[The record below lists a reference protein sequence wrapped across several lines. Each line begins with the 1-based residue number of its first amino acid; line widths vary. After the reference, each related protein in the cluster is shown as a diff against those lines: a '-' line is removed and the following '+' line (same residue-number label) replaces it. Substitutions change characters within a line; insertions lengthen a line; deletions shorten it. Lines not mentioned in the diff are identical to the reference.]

1 MNEIKCPHCGEVFAV
16 SESGYEEILR
26 SVRTEEL
33 EREVKSRAES
43 IEREK
48 KSELLLLE
56 AEKNAELQRRAQEYE
71 AKIRELEHSLEL
83 SAANSA
89 LSVKNATEEKE
100 KRIIELEGRI
110 KADEYKHSV
119 DTKALEEKHAAELRE
134 RDEQIEYYR
143 DFKARMS
150 TKMIG
155 ESLERHCEDEF
166 NRLRATAFP
175 NAYFEKDN
183 SVSESRS
190 KGDFIFRDYTDGG
203 LEYVSVM
210 FEMKNESDTTSTK
223 KKNEDFFRELDKDRR
238 EKGCEYAVLVTLLE
252 PESELYNSGI
262 VDVSYRYEK
271 MYVIRP
277 QFFIPLITLLRN
289 AARNSISY
297 KQELAMIRE
306 QNIDV
311 SNFEAAMEDFKE
323 KFSRNYRLASEKFQ
337 TAIKEIDN
345 SIAHLQKIKDALISS
360 ENNLRLANDKA
371 EDLSIKKLTKNNP
384 TMKAKFDAL
393 KAGGD
398 K

>member
-1 MNEIKCPHCGEVFAV
+1 M
-16 SESGYEEILR
+16 R

-71 AKIRELEHSLEL
+71 TKIRELEHSLEL

-384 TMKAKFDAL
+384 TMKAKFAAL
-393 KAGGD
+393 KGD
-398 K
+398 EDK

>member
-33 EREVKSRAES
+33 EREVKSRAEA
-43 IEREK
+43 IERESDGRLK
-48 KSELLLLE
+48 LLE
-56 AEKNAELQRRAQEYE
+56 AEKNAELQRYTREYE
-71 AKIRELEHSLEL
+71 TKIRELEHSLEL

-89 LSVKNATEEKE
+89 LNIKSATEEKE
-100 KRIIELEGRI
+100 KRIIELEGRL

-119 DTKALEEKHAAELRE
+119 DTKALEERHAAALRE
-134 RDEQIEYYR
+134 KDEQIEYYR

-183 SVSESRS
+183 SVSASGS
-190 KGDFIFRDYTDGG
+190 KGDFIFRDFTDDG

-238 EKGCEYAVLVTLLE
+238 EKGCEYAVLVSLLE
-252 PESELYNSGI
+252 PESELYNGGI

-289 AARNSISY
+289 AAKNSVAY

-371 EDLSIKKLTKNNP
+371 EDLTIKKLTRNNP
-384 TMKAKFDAL
+384 TMKAKFAAL
-393 KAGGD
+393 KDASD
-398 K
+398 D

>member
-71 AKIRELEHSLEL
+71 TKIRELEHSLEL

-384 TMKAKFDAL
+384 TMKAKFAAL
-393 KAGGD
+393 KGD
-398 K
+398 EDK

>member
-119 DTKALEEKHAAELRE
+119 DTKTLEEKHAAELRE

-183 SVSESRS
+183 SISASGS

-203 LEYVSVM
+203 LEYISVM

-323 KFSRNYRLASEKFQ
+323 KFSRNYRIASEKFQ

-384 TMKAKFDAL
+384 TMKAKFAAL
-393 KAGGD
+393 KSDED